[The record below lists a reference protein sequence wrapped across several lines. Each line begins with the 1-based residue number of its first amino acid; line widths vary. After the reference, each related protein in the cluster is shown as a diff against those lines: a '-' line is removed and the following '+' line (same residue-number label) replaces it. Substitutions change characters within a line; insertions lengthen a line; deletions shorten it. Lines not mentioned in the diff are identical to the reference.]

1 MEEYRSKHPMD
12 VLKWVE
18 KVIYSCET
26 VAQLRVADKL
36 IDRCYRKKYIT
47 LTEYGTP
54 LYTEWKKVSWLV
66 SIRMERLIDEKAK
79 QNEN

>member
-18 KVIYSCET
+18 NVIYSCET

-36 IDRCYRKKYIT
+36 IDRCYYKTYNP
-47 LTEYGTP
+47 EYGTP

-79 QNEN
+79 QNEI